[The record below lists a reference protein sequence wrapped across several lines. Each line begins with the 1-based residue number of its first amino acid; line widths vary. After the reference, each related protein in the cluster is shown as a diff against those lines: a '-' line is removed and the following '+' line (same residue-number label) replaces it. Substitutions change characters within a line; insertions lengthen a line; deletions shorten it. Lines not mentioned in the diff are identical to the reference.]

1 MGNGWA
7 RLTGVTV
14 SGALVVGWCTP
25 QAVAVARPPGDQ
37 VVIDVVKVNG
47 SGCRPGSAVT
57 ALSPDHLAFTVT
69 YSRYSAVVGPAA
81 ARKDA
86 QKDCKLTLR
95 ISAPRDVT
103 YAIARVD
110 YRGFAQL
117 APGVT
122 ASQTAAY
129 SFAGAGHAAAVEHD
143 FAGPYS
149 DDWQTGDEEPSAFEP
164 CGKQRHLVIDTA
176 LTLHPGTSA
185 PAETSIIAMDSTDA
199 TVKTT
204 YRLLWK
210 SCTVGHLNRVAP

>member
-1 MGNGWA
+1 MASIILEDCSLDLPIYGTGYLGQWYCIEAHMKLNDHGKSNGVLESW
-7 RLTGVTV
+7 
-14 SGALVVGWCTP
+14 
-25 QAVAVARPPGDQ
+25 
-37 VVIDVVKVNG
+37 ING
-47 SGCRPGSAVT
+47 T
-57 ALSPDHLAFTVT
+57 L
-69 YSRYSAVVGPAA
+69 
-81 ARKDA
+81 DA
-86 QKDCKLTLR
+86 QRTGLN
-95 ISAPRDVT
+95 
-103 YAIARVD
+103 
-110 YRGFAQL
+110 
-117 APGVT
+117 
-122 ASQTAAY
+122 
-129 SFAGAGHAAAVEHD
+129 